1 MERTW
6 NLQDIKRRD
15 CDQPTLTLRS
25 PKMCSLFSLQS
36 KVHWVLIFG
45 CATRAP
51 TSSALSLQ
59 QQLGTCYSG
68 QSILVRVQAILGS
81 WFFSIIVLLHYLLII
96 EQVWMHVAG
105 DLKLLDTAMYTPYA
119 KLVEMTG
126 TSSAI
131 PAKSLSNV
139 FLTAMRAFVTPVPIC
154 NIEAFMSL
162 IGSV

>member
-1 MERTW
+1 
-6 NLQDIKRRD
+6 
-15 CDQPTLTLRS
+15 
-25 PKMCSLFSLQS
+25 
-36 KVHWVLIFG
+36 
-45 CATRAP
+45 
-51 TSSALSLQ
+51 
-59 QQLGTCYSG
+59 
-68 QSILVRVQAILGS
+68 
-81 WFFSIIVLLHYLLII
+81 
-96 EQVWMHVAG
+96 MHVAG